1 MEMEVERY
9 DLACSFRE
17 RKETRRLSLGER
29 RRKRQHAIYRLCHH
43 AKELFSFSPCFRS
56 LALILMSHPKG
67 CPKDSLSPPL
77 PMASYS
83 AKLASNWD
91 LAFGKKN
98 KDKS

>member
-1 MEMEVERY
+1 MESR
-9 DLACSFRE
+9 RE
-17 RKETRRLSLGER
+17 TEKKTTRNLQIMTPCHGTLFFLTLLSLSR
-29 RRKRQHAIYRLCHH
+29 VDLDVT
-43 AKELFSFSPCFRS
+43 
-56 LALILMSHPKG
+56 PKG
-67 CPKDSLSPPL
+67 FPKDSLSPPL